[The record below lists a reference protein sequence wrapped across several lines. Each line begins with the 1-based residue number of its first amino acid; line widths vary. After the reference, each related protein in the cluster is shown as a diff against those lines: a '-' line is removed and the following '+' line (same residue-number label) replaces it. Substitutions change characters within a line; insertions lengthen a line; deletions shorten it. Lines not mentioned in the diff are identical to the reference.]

1 MQCGDLSF
9 VQTASTPQQQPARRL
24 EALMTAL
31 MAQNIVSLDQLSSIT
46 VPQNTRTHHPLP
58 YADAVG
64 YIKAAAQRAL
74 GLPIASEEYGTSKD
88 GMQAFAAITLDTGD
102 RDSGLVLGW
111 RGSYNKTLSNMFAA
125 GPQLW
130 VCDNLMIGGDAV
142 KVLRKNTLNVW
153 ADFRALV
160 NASIGD
166 SLDHYRRTL
175 SQADAMKA
183 VNLPK
188 ERGYAVLGVALGNAV
203 LTPTQANVAFGDW
216 REPRHEEFNQRTL
229 FGLYQAVTEGL
240 KKGAPGRLID
250 RHVKAHEFF
259 TGVADRLGSG
269 PRPLACLP
277 VAPSAPSL

>member
-1 MQCGDLSF
+1 
-9 VQTASTPQQQPARRL
+9 
-24 EALMTAL
+24 MTAL
-31 MAQNIVSLDQLSSIT
+31 MAQNIVTLDQLSNIE

-64 YIKAAAQRAL
+64 YIKEAATRTL
-74 GLPIASEEYGTSKD
+74 GLPIASEEYGTSRD
-88 GMQAFAAITLDTGD
+88 GMQAFAAITLETGD
-102 RDSGLVLGW
+102 SDTGLVLGW

-130 VCDNLMIGGDAV
+130 VCDNLMIGASAV

-153 ADFRALV
+153 GDFRALV
-160 NASIGD
+160 NASIGG
-166 SLDHYRRTL
+166 SLDHYRNTL
-175 SQADAMKA
+175 AQADAMRA
-183 VNLPK
+183 VNVPL

-203 LTPTQANVAFGDW
+203 ITPTQANVAYGDW

-229 FGLYQAVTEGL
+229 FGLYQSVTEGL

-259 TGVADRLGSG
+259 TSVGDRLGAG
-269 PRPLACLP
+269 PRPIACSP
-277 VAPSAPSL
+277 VAPPAL